1 MKINS
6 IKHIKKQQSI
16 TIKIQTPMKKQ
27 ILLVALIILVIIT
40 NSLSSFGQGALPSSL
55 PPRTGTCVDYPLHP
69 KAGVPYTYEV
79 NSTAGNTV
87 ANWTWW
93 ATKDP
98 NFIDLATGTGAPNLA
113 TRLNVA
119 PGQLISAGTGTP
131 SDYGVAGAAG
141 NTMSIT
147 WSPEILAATEYLAA
161 ANVNGT
167 AEAPSPTFVVA
178 IANGECTNNI
188 QVYEINPSPS
198 FTVDITNVN
207 PVNNTPVAYDE
218 AVNQCVDIVRG
229 SQYVTGGTINMDY
242 GADTLYFEVIA
253 ANFVTSWTPTF
264 QIMGGLSG
272 DQTASIGWAYTM
284 ANAEN
289 GTFIQAETTG
299 LVLNG
304 VVTGTTAIVP
314 DASVTN
320 TANGVSIFV
329 RVIIDNNTYQSLGA
343 QDFTLAV
350 DGVDASGAWD
360 LINADCTETTEA
372 DENDLAIHTI
382 NPRPTIGDVTNDDE
396 TNVPNTFDTK
406 VN

>member
-1 MKINS
+1 
-6 IKHIKKQQSI
+6 
-16 TIKIQTPMKKQ
+16 MKKQ
-27 ILLVALIILVIIT
+27 ILFVALLVIT
-40 NSLSSFGQGALPSSL
+40 LFAGTFNSYGQGALPSSTA
-55 PPRTGTCVDYPLHP
+55 PRPGTCVDYPLHP

-79 NSTAGNTV
+79 SSTVGDPV
-87 ANWTWW
+87 ENWTWW

-119 PGQLISAGTGTP
+119 AGQLISAGTGTP

-141 NTMSIT
+141 NTMTIT
-147 WSPEILAATEYLAA
+147 WSPEILAATEYQAA
-161 ANVNGT
+161 ANINGT
-167 AEAPSPTFVVA
+167 AAAPSPTFVVA

-188 QVYEINPSPS
+188 QVYEINPTPS
-198 FTVDITNVN
+198 FTVDITNVD
-207 PVNNTPVAYDE
+207 PANNTPVAYDE

-229 SQYVTGGTINMDY
+229 AEYATGGTINMDY

-264 QIMGGLSG
+264 QVMGGLSG

-284 ANAEN
+284 ANAEA
-289 GTFIQAETTG
+289 GTFIDTETTNVG
-299 LVLNG
+299 LNG
-304 VVTGTTAIVP
+304 VVTGTNPIVP

-320 TANGVSIFV
+320 TAAGVSIFV
-329 RVIIDNNTYQSLGA
+329 RVIIDNNTYQSLGS

-350 DGVDASGAWD
+350 DGVDSTGEWD
-360 LINADCTETTEA
+360 LINANCTETTEA
-372 DENDLAIHTI
+372 DENDLAVHTI
-382 NPRPTIGDVTNDDE
+382 NPRPTIQDDTDDDE
-396 TNVPNTFDTK
+396 TNAPNTFDTK